1 MKGMNMAAS
10 ALPYGN
16 VKSVNQ
22 ERYGSQGAAQVA
34 ALPDGGYVA
43 VWVNYDAQ
51 GEGLLPGAGNAAS
64 DIRMRLFNTD
74 GTARGP
80 EIAVNNRDRGW
91 QVDPDVAVTPDGSIA
106 VTWTD
111 GWGFWGGADHPGSDT
126 EDLPGSQAAMARFF
140 SPHGQALGA
149 QVLVNQTT
157 ANDQRGV
164 SVAALESGRFLMAWE
179 DWSLS
184 CNANGCGG
192 GPGIK
197 ARVYGADGQALG
209 SEQVWTGSW
218 CFSPSPEALA
228 GGGAAHIWLDG
239 YYYDSAKLVV
249 RLHDAAGGALG
260 SEVVQAIGGQGA
272 GAQWSAD
279 GLSDGGLVLAWTHR
293 DPASGDGDGSGIRA
307 RLVNADGAPRGDT
320 FVVNGTTTSE
330 QSQVRVAALDGGG
343 FVAVWQ
349 TRLPADA
356 TRGDWTL
363 LLRAQVFDA
372 QGQRM
377 GSEVAVSGEDQS
389 LGLSDLVGLDGGGF
403 AVAWTGRGWVDTHVR
418 AFDANGQSLG
428 DTVVVHEAGGH
439 QSQARLAALQDGR
452 FSVTWLAASDG
463 YSGGDG
469 SVEGIQTRSFAT
481 RGLNLDGGNDADALI
496 GTPLADRIGAGAG
509 NDIVHAW
516 GGADRIDGG
525 AGVDTLVLPVTTADV
540 LQRPADF
547 VFQPGQLARL
557 GSSLGTVDLTGIERV
572 RLDDGLYAIDTTADG
587 KAFQAAALWQAAFGQ
602 LPTQPELSRWT
613 AVADG
618 SADMRALA
626 AAMLDSYAPPNLSN
640 ADLVAHLYTRLVGE
654 APTAEV
660 VTAYAAQIGA
670 DKTWAS
676 QADVFAWAASLD
688 LNVQAMVDDGG
699 VSFVGSIQMLDPAL
713 WFG

>member
-1 MKGMNMAAS
+1 MVAS
-10 ALPYGN
+10 ALPYGH

-22 ERYGSQGAAQVA
+22 ERYGSQGAAQTA

-51 GEGLLPGAGNAAS
+51 GAGLAPTAGNAAS
-64 DIRMRLFNTD
+64 DIRMRLFNAD

-91 QVDPDVAVTPDGSIA
+91 QVDPDLAVTPDGRIA

-111 GWGFWGGADHPGSDT
+111 GWGFWGGAEHPGSNT

-140 SPHGQALGA
+140 SPQGQALGA

-164 SVAALESGRFLMAWE
+164 SVAALESGRFLLAWE

-184 CNANGCGG
+184 CDAFGCGG

-197 ARVYGADGQALG
+197 ARVYSADGQALG
-209 SEQVWTGSW
+209 SEQAWTGSW
-218 CFSPSPEALA
+218 CFAPVPEPLA
-228 GGGAAHIWLDG
+228 NGGAAHVWLDG
-239 YYYDSAKLVV
+239 YYHNAAKLVV
-249 RLHDAAGGALG
+249 RMHDAAGGALG
-260 SEVVQAIGGQGA
+260 SEVAQSIGGQGA
-272 GAQWSAD
+272 GAQWSTD

-293 DPASGDGDGSGIRA
+293 DPASGDGNGNGSGILA
-307 RLVNADGAPRGDT
+307 RLVSADGVPRGDT
-320 FVVNGTTTSE
+320 FVVNGTTTSD

-349 TRLPADA
+349 TMLPADA
-356 TRGDWTL
+356 TRGTWTL
-363 LLRAQVFDA
+363 LLHAQVFDD
-372 QGQRM
+372 QGRRM
-377 GSEVAVSGEDQS
+377 GSEVVVSDEDQS
-389 LGLSDLVGLDGGGF
+389 LSLSDLVGLEGGGF
-403 AVAWTGRGWVDTHVR
+403 VVAWTGRSWVDTHAR
-418 AFDANGQSLG
+418 AFDANGQPLG
-428 DTVVVHEAGGH
+428 DTVVVHDAGGH
-439 QSQARLAALQDGR
+439 QSQARLVALQDGR

-463 YSGGDG
+463 YNGGDG
-469 SVEGIQTRSFAT
+469 SAEGIQTRSFAT
-481 RGLNLDGGNDADALI
+481 RGLNLDGGNEADALV

-509 NDIVHAW
+509 NDTVHAW

-525 AGVDTLVLPVTTADV
+525 AGVDTLVLPVATADV

-547 VFQPGQLARL
+547 VFQPGQLTRL
-557 GSSLGTVDLTGIERV
+557 GCSLGTVDLTGIERV
-572 RLDDGLYAIDTTADG
+572 RLDDGLYAIDTTVGG
-587 KAFQAAALWQAAFGQ
+587 KAFEAAALWQAAFGQ
-602 LPTQPELSRWT
+602 LPAQPELSRWT
-613 AVADG
+613 AAADE
-618 SADMRALA
+618 SVDMRALA
-626 AAMLDSYAPPNLSN
+626 AAMLDAYAPPNLSN
-640 ADLVAHLYTRLVGE
+640 ADLVAHLYTQLVGE

-660 VTAYAAQIGA
+660 VSAFAAQIGV
-670 DKTWAS
+670 DKMWVS

-699 VSFVGSIQMLDPAL
+699 VSFVGSIQMLDPVF